1 MPGLV
6 IFDCDG
12 VLVDSEPLANKVMR
26 EQLARVGL
34 SLTAAE
40 CDELLVG
47 RTLDDCVVI
56 IETHTGGSLPGCFLD
71 DLRDATRIS
80 FDRDLKAVMGIS
92 EVLESLSDSFCVA
105 SSGSREKIRHS
116 LGLTSLADFFSE
128 EQIFSAEQVQR
139 GKPAP
144 DLFLMAAEQM
154 GFATHDCVVVEDSV
168 PGVEAAR
175 SAGMN
180 VLGYAAR
187 TRAHTLAAAG
197 AVVFSKMEELPVL
210 LTTL

>member
-12 VLVDSEPLANKVMR
+12 VLVDSEPLANRVMR

-34 SLTAAE
+34 SVTAVE

-47 RTLDDCVVI
+47 RTLNDCVAI
-56 IETHTGGSLPGCFLD
+56 IESHTGGSLPGGFMDNLW
-71 DLRDATRIS
+71 DATRIA
-80 FDRDLKAVMGIS
+80 FDRELLAVSGIT

-105 SSGSREKIRHS
+105 SSGGRDKICHS
-116 LGLTSLADFFSE
+116 LRLTSLAGYFPAE
-128 EQIFSAEQVQR
+128 RIFSAEEVER

-144 DLFLMAAEQM
+144 DLFLMAAEKM
-154 GFATHDCVVVEDSV
+154 GFETHDCVVVEDSV

-187 TRAHTLAAAG
+187 TSAGKLTTAG
-197 AVVFSKMEELPVL
+197 AVVFSQMQQLPAL
-210 LTTL
+210 LKTA